1 MKINKKV
8 MIWGCLSI
16 AFLVFCY
23 ITLLPKDK
31 TIAMSLNK
39 AETNFKQVNEV
50 SNDSDDPMQNLYS
63 FAFQIDDEMVQL
75 PIDLPDFIHSGWQD
89 KKPIPT
95 DPFEFIP
102 LDHQTFYKNDIALN
116 VYFNA
121 SEEFPDSMD
130 QYYLTNVSLAAQDYK
145 KHNVV
150 LPKGIKLGKSSEKE
164 IIEAYGE
171 PSETL
176 EDFDEEE
183 RYGLLYRYD
192 SKQNILLIMNKAET
206 LDEIYLSYEKA
217 LKKTEL
223 PAILK
228 NEQPLLSLPETL
240 SANAVGI
247 DGALYNLPTSMSSFV
262 AQGWQVEEDTIIPS
276 DQLQAKKYRLKKGD
290 NTLVVGVKNY
300 SSLPADIKDC
310 HVVSV
315 EFSSDEPYEILLPA
329 HLEQYQSIDDIRT
342 LAAPFKV
349 LDAYFGGEEE
359 DKHLDFIRIKTSD
372 RSQIQINVDYDN
384 QQKPRYYVLT
394 NYPK

>member
-1 MKINKKV
+1 M
-8 MIWGCLSI
+8 
-16 AFLVFCY
+16 
-23 ITLLPKDK
+23 TLLPKDK

-39 AETNFKQVNEV
+39 EETNFKQVSEV

-63 FAFQIDDEMVQL
+63 FAFKIDDEMLQL
-75 PIDLPDFIHSGWQD
+75 PIDLPDFINSGWQD
-89 KKPIPT
+89 NKPIPT

-121 SEEFPDSMD
+121 NEEFPDSMD

-150 LPKGIKLGKSSEKE
+150 LPKGIKLGKSTEDD
-164 IIEAYGE
+164 IIETYGD

-176 EDFDEEE
+176 EDFDEKE

-192 SKQNILLIMNKAET
+192 SKQSILLIMDKDET
-206 LDEIYLSYEKA
+206 LDEIYLSYEKPF
-217 LKKTEL
+217 KKAEL
-223 PAILK
+223 PAVLK
-228 NEQPLLSLPETL
+228 NEQPLLSLPETI
-240 SANAVGI
+240 SASAVGI

-262 AQGWQVEEDTIIPS
+262 THGWQVEEDTTIPS
-276 DQLQAKKYRLKKGD
+276 DQLQSNKYRLKKGD
-290 NTLVVGVKNY
+290 YVLVVGVKNY
-300 SSLPADIKDC
+300 SDLPADINDC

-315 EFSSDEPYEILLPA
+315 EFSDDEPYEIVLPA
-329 HLEQYQSIDDIRT
+329 HLEQYQFIDDIRA

-349 LDAYFGGEEE
+349 LDEYFGGEEE

-372 RSQIQINVDYDN
+372 HSQIQINVDYDN